1 MTEQAHDGHEAIASW
16 VASLGSPN
24 TRAAYERD
32 IRLFARWMSTSS
44 RPLRRANSVDIER
57 FRASRVADGEATS
70 TVNRR
75 LAAVA
80 SFYRH
85 VDATGANPVDGARRS
100 RTPSRIDTPQFTG
113 AQALDIWRAAEALGH
128 KTAVI
133 VGLVLFD
140 GLKTVELLLLDV
152 DDIEIQ
158 RDRVTATIT
167 RSNRELAVV
176 LDRRTAAALRRHVTG
191 RRVGPLL
198 MGENPTRAPAR
209 LTRFGV
215 DYLIKRTGA
224 LAGLAEPLT
233 VNSLRSAWRS
243 DADPNG
249 VGARAR

>member
-1 MTEQAHDGHEAIASW
+1 MTEQAHDGHDAIATW

-32 IRLFARWMSTSS
+32 IRLFARWMAASPRT
-44 RPLRRANSVDIER
+44 LRRATSVDIER

-80 SFYRH
+80 SFYRY
-85 VDATGANPVDGARRS
+85 VDGAGANPVDGARRS
-100 RTPSRIDTPQFTG
+100 RTPSRSDTPQFTG
-113 AQALDIWRAAEALGH
+113 AQSLDIWRAAEALGH

-152 DDIEIQ
+152 DDIGIE
-158 RDRVTATIT
+158 RERVTATLT
-167 RSNRELAVV
+167 RGNRAHAVV
-176 LDRRTAAALRRHVTG
+176 LDRRTAAALRRHLSG
-191 RRVGPLL
+191 RSTGPLL

-233 VNSLRSAWRS
+233 VNSLRSTWRS
-243 DADPNG
+243 DADPTG
-249 VGARAR
+249 SGT